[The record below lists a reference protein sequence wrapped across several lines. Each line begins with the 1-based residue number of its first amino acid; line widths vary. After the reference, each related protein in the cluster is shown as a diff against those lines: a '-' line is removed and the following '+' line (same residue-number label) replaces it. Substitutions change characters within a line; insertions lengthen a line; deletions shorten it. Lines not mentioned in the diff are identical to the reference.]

1 MYFGAVFAFVSSY
14 YVVLFSRKLSEKI
27 LLALGPCFP
36 KIFGSELWVFGISAR
51 LMYFG
56 AAFAYVFILLCGV
69 VLPKVV

>member
-1 MYFGAVFAFVSSY
+1 MFLFY

-27 LLALGPCFP
+27 LLALGPVFFFFFFFFR
-36 KIFGSELWVFGISAR
+36 KIFGSELCVFGTCAR

-56 AAFAYVFILLCGV
+56 AVFAYVFVLLRGV